1 METIRG
7 IHEICVDKTSC
18 KHKDSLTRQT
28 TDKKSPNNTT
38 KDKQEQN
45 AQINN
50 IIPS

>member
-1 METIRG
+1 MEPISG

-18 KHKDSLTRQT
+18 KHKDSLTRQA
-28 TDKKSPNNTT
+28 TDEKLLNNT

-50 IIPS
+50 NLPS